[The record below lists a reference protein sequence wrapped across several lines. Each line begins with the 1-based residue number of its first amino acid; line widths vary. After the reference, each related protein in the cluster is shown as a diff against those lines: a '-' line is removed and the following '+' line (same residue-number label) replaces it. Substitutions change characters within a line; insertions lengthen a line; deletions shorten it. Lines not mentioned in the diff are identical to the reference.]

1 MASVENVVI
10 SVRREATIIF
20 PDGSIAAS
28 VINGRDS
35 LADYRVIAG
44 DGEAAAF
51 VDRVKSF
58 KVVDDEDIAIMCTA
72 GEMMLDSWH
81 SGNDEAYT
89 SAVDAQEGA

>member
-28 VINGRDS
+28 VMNGCGS
-35 LADYRVIAG
+35 FADYRVIAG

-58 KVVDDEDIAIMCTA
+58 NVVEDDDAAIMVTVSD
-72 GEMMLDSWH
+72 MMLDSWH
-81 SGNDEAYT
+81 SENDEAYT
-89 SAVDAQEGA
+89 SAKSASE